1 MAILRVPWVIALP
14 PWVVPQTLLGEDIVD
29 SPGERRLTQM
39 VFQNPLEKLLLF
51 LYVIYISC
59 RWLNGLN
66 RNSNQILGIFI
77 AHNKLFVSIGG
88 QTYI

>member
-14 PWVVPQTLLGEDIVD
+14 RWVVPQTLLGEDIVD

-51 LYVIYISC
+51 LYVLYISC
-59 RWLNGLN
+59 RWLNGLS
-66 RNSNQILGIFI
+66 RNSNQILGNIYC
-77 AHNKLFVSIGG
+77 A
-88 QTYI
+88 